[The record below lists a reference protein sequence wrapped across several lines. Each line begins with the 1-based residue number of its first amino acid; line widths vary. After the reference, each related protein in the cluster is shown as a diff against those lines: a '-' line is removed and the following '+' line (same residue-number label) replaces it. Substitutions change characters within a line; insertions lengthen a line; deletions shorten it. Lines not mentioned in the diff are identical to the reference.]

1 MKSEKC
7 ILHRGPFHISG
18 LIDED
23 PDMVQDAIHKE
34 RDWFASAGFEVFRHK
49 SVTEA
54 SSAFVAEY
62 PFRQFSDPRRPGFS

>member
-1 MKSEKC
+1 
-7 ILHRGPFHISG
+7 
-18 LIDED
+18 
-23 PDMVQDAIHKE
+23 MVQDAIHKE